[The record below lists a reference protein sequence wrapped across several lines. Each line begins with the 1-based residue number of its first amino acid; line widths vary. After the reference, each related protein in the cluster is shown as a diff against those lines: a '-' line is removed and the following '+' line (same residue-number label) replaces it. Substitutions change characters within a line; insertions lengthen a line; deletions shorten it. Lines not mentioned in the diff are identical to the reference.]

1 MEHVVQGNEVD
12 FDLIIEELS
21 KDLKELKNK
30 FPTYCRIEIFICVS
44 SYKAVSEYKGTY

>member
-21 KDLKELKNK
+21 KDLKELQRFKRVK
-30 FPTYCRIEIFICVS
+30 E
-44 SYKAVSEYKGTY
+44 